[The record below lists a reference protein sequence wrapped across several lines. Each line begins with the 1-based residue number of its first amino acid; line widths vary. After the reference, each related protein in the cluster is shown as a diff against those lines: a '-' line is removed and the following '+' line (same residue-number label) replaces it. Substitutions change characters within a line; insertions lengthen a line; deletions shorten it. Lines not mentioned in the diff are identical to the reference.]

1 MAPGLLRPLGAPANP
16 TSPRAQRA
24 AQSARRGE
32 PQPRSTATSLD
43 LGAQAPRA
51 TEAAPSP
58 DGSWP
63 FSHSNF
69 PPRALGAFPAPGLEV
84 HSPAAAKGQGREE
97 SGVEAG
103 GGSPRQPPA
112 VGNLEG
118 ALESAARGGWGE
130 LAHPAGWEAG
140 AGSREG
146 GADQPQRP
154 GSWGATPTASSLCW
168 PWGSH
173 PAARC
178 WPRGCGRTAAH
189 ELGRAGRWAPGSP
202 RRWAG
207 GPSRRLGATR
217 CPTATKAR
225 APLLRW
231 RWQLRTARLPAWL
244 RGKFFFGFLPFW
256 TIRKIAPWFCFSSVF
271 Y

>member
-118 ALESAARGGWGE
+118 AAR
-130 LAHPAGWEAG
+130 
-140 AGSREG
+140 R
-146 GADQPQRP
+146 
-154 GSWGATPTASSLCW
+154 
-168 PWGSH
+168 
-173 PAARC
+173 
-178 WPRGCGRTAAH
+178 
-189 ELGRAGRWAPGSP
+189 LGRAGSPRWVGGGSWEQGRGSRPAPAPRELGGDPDSQLPVLALGQPPGCTVLAPGLRP
-202 RRWAG
+202 DG
-207 GPSRRLGATR
+207 G
-217 CPTATKAR
+217 AR
-225 APLLRW
+225 AG
-231 RWQLRTARLPAWL
+231 ARAGASAWL
-244 RGKFFFGFLPFW
+244 STEVSWWP
-256 TIRKIAPWFCFSSVF
+256 
-271 Y
+271 

>member
-189 ELGRAGRWAPGSP
+189 ELGRELGRAPGSP
-202 RRWAG
+202 RR
-207 GPSRRLGATR
+207 
-217 CPTATKAR
+217 
-225 APLLRW
+225 
-231 RWQLRTARLPAWL
+231 
-244 RGKFFFGFLPFW
+244 
-256 TIRKIAPWFCFSSVF
+256 
-271 Y
+271 